1 MIDLDPLD
9 VKILSLLQ
17 KDATIPTAE
26 IADKVGLSQSP
37 CWRRIKRFRDEGLIR
52 KEVCLLDPKE
62 VGLGVTVFA
71 TVTLVQHHEEH
82 VRQFEDIVERR
93 PEIME
98 CYTITGDRDYLLRI
112 VAKDIEAYDHML
124 TEQFLH
130 LPIINS
136 VNSRF
141 ALRSVKYSTELPI

>member
-71 TVTLVQHHEEH
+71 TVTLVQHSEEH

>member
-1 MIDLDPLD
+1 LIDLDVVD

-17 KDATIPTAE
+17 RDATIPTAE
-26 IADKVGLSQSP
+26 IAQRVGLSQSP
-37 CWRRIKRFRDEGLIR
+37 CWRRIKRFRDEGLIC

-62 VGLGVTVFA
+62 AGLGVTVFA
-71 TVTLVQHHEEH
+71 TVTLVQHSEEH

>member
-1 MIDLDPLD
+1 MIDLDLLD
-9 VKILSLLQ
+9 IKILSLLQ
-17 KDATIPTAE
+17 KDASLSTAE
-26 IADKVGLSQSP
+26 IAATIGLSQSP

-52 KEVCLLDPKE
+52 KEVCLLDPKIA
-62 VGLGVTVFA
+62 GLGVTVFA
-71 TVTLVQHHEEH
+71 TVTLVQHSKEQ
-82 VRQFEDIVERR
+82 VRQFEDIVDRR

-98 CYTITGDRDYLLRI
+98 CYTITGNRDYLLRI
-112 VAKDIEAYDHML
+112 VAKDIEAYDRML

-141 ALRSVKYSTELPI
+141 ALRNVKYSTELPI

>member
-1 MIDLDPLD
+1 MINLDPLD

-26 IADKVGLSQSP
+26 IAERVGLSQSP
-37 CWRRIKRFRDEGLIR
+37 CWRRIKRFRDEGLIH
-52 KEVCLLDPKE
+52 KEVCLLNPKE

-71 TVTLVQHHEEH
+71 TITLVQHSEEH
-82 VRQFEDIVERR
+82 VRQFENIVERR

-112 VAKDIEAYDHML
+112 VAKDIEAYDRML